1 MKNDIKRRLRDAI
14 LKEKFYLKEHNIHGS
29 FHVFVLSS
37 KNFMVALTFSG
48 DNLKELMTRRVE
60 AYSEEGKID
69 MTDIINIEIPI
80 TIFNNVRKEYEKDRK
95 KMIKEEEEK
104 RENIIL
110 KFLRKIGG

>member
-14 LKEKFYLKEHNIHGS
+14 LKEKFYIKEHSFFGS
-29 FHVFVLSS
+29 FHTFVLSS
-37 KNFMVALTFSG
+37 KNFTIALSLS
-48 DNLKELMTRRVE
+48 DDLKELKNRKIE
-60 AYSEEGKID
+60 AYPEDGKID
-69 MTDIINIEIPI
+69 ITDIINIEILI

-95 KMIKEEEEK
+95 KKIKEEEEK

>member
-14 LKEKFYLKEHNIHGS
+14 LKEKFYLKEHSVHGS

-37 KNFMVALTFSG
+37 KNFMIALTFL
-48 DNLKELMTRRVE
+48 DNLKELINRRIE
-60 AYSEEGKID
+60 AYSEDGKID
-69 MTDIINIEIPI
+69 ITNIINIEILLD
-80 TIFNNVRKEYEKDRK
+80 IFNNVKKEYEKDRK
-95 KMIKEEEEK
+95 KRIKEEEEK

>member
-14 LKEKFYLKEHNIHGS
+14 LKEKFYMKEHSIFGS
-29 FHVFVLSS
+29 FHTFVLSS
-37 KNFMVALTFSG
+37 KNFMVALSFS
-48 DNLKELMTRRVE
+48 DDLKELKTRKSE

-69 MTDIINIEIPI
+69 MTDIINIEILLN
-80 TIFNNVRKEYEKDRK
+80 IFNNVRKEYEKDREK
-95 KMIKEEEEK
+95 RIKEEEEK